1 MEHPNGHYHHH
12 NNNSNNSNRTHQKG
26 GQVDDDD
33 TCITTTPSSSSSVY
47 IYHERQEGHLC
58 GQHALNNFVQAP
70 VYTVELLAQIAQQ
83 LDEYEDKIYHDHTNT
98 NTNTNG
104 SQYNNNNNNN
114 RNRYGLISSNSSH
127 HVDETGNFSI
137 EVLKAALMELY
148 HLPLVHL
155 GSEHGKTYLQTR
167 DITTIAGFV
176 CHKSD
181 HWFALRL
188 IQSRYWNLN
197 STLLHPVVVPHFT
210 LATEMEVWSTQG
222 YTIFCVLDHQ
232 LPECQG
238 PIQPQQLLSSS
249 SANSFSGVGN
259 GTWYKIS
266 DLLQGKATPIKEEED
281 PWGKLQGTGVRLDGQ
296 RPSSLLKP
304 PVQNNTR
311 SAVEGFTEEEMIQ
324 LAIEASIMEAT
335 TTSATT
341 TVLSSNH
348 WMEPDHAYL
357 QQQLPL
363 EPEADA
369 PNVTRI
375 QFRIPNPQQLQ
386 KIVRRFYTT
395 DSLATVYA
403 FVAMQLSTS
412 TTPSSGPNFELLVG
426 FPPRHLNTLPR
437 YHTTIADAKL
447 NNESIQVRFM

>member
-1 MEHPNGHYHHH
+1 MEHPNGYSHHH
-12 NNNSNNSNRTHQKG
+12 NSNNNNMNMNNSNRTHRKG
-26 GQVDDDD
+26 EQVDDDD
-33 TCITTTPSSSSSVY
+33 TNVTTSSSLY

-98 NTNTNG
+98 NTNG
-104 SQYNNNNNNN
+104 SHSNTNNNN
-114 RNRYGLISSNSSH
+114 RNRYGLISSSH

-155 GSEHGKTYLQTR
+155 GSELGKTYLQTR

-249 SANSFSGVGN
+249 SSSANSFPGVGN

-266 DLLQGKATPIKEEED
+266 DLLQGKATPIREEED
-281 PWGKLQGTGVRLDGQ
+281 PWKKLQGAGVRLDGQ

-304 PVQNNTR
+304 PVQNNTH
-311 SAVEGFTEEEMIQ
+311 SSVEGFTEEEMIQ

-335 TTSATT
+335 TTTSATT

-357 QQQLPL
+357 PQPLPL
-363 EPEADA
+363 EPD
-369 PNVTRI
+369 
-375 QFRIPNPQQLQ
+375 
-386 KIVRRFYTT
+386 T
-395 DSLATVYA
+395 DTISYS
-403 FVAMQLSTS
+403 QS
-412 TTPSSGPNFELLVG
+412 TTTPKDC
-426 FPPRHLNTLPR
+426 
-437 YHTTIADAKL
+437 TTIL
-447 NNESIQVRFM
+447 YHRFFGHGICLCCYAVNY